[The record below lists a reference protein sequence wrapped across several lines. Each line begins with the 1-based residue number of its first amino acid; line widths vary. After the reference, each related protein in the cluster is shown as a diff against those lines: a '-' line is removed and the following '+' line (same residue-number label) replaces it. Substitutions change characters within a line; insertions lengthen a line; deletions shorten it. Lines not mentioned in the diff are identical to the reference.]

1 MSYQIAFKGHKLVQ
15 DLVVGFFQFL
25 FLFVFRIGVPKR
37 VVYLATTLMHIIS
50 NPPGE
55 GGDIGIP
62 GPGTFIGMTIV
73 AFGFENGFYLFR
85 DLCVCDR
92 RRIGPVYRNQ
102 LDSKEYDDNNE
113 RCYFEKFFHKQGKQR
128 LVSFF
133 LKSGVIVYY

>member
-1 MSYQIAFKGHKLVQ
+1 M
-15 DLVVGFFQFL
+15 
-25 FLFVFRIGVPKR
+25 
-37 VVYLATTLMHIIS
+37 IS

-92 RRIGPVYRNQ
+92 RNTTIITSDVILRNFFINRV
-102 LDSKEYDDNNE
+102 NNVW
-113 RCYFEKFFHKQGKQR
+113 YLF
-128 LVSFF
+128 S
-133 LKSGVIVYY
+133 